1 MNEIKNKKGD
11 TVKVVLIIVLLIL
24 LIASMS
30 FTVYDKFIKKEN
42 SNPTVTDKDKNNETQ
57 DKNQNEVSNLVKDD
71 QIYMTNNSTTYTAS
85 MYNFVISKEEK
96 ELLKELVFPISYVN
110 GKSNTADD
118 FILKNFNVSQM
129 SRSKKMDLIA
139 SNNNFYEPVKFSTDS
154 GEKGYKEYDGYI
166 TEENFLRA
174 YKNLY
179 GVDVEYTSGNFLDD
193 SKIGGCYPSD
203 YDKSG
208 KKYWYYLYSC
218 GGDSDLYYYSLVTK
232 VEKDNDLINVYLTTA
247 LINDDMNSNKIEVY
261 KYLNYKD
268 YNTMQNSLT
277 AKNRLST
284 CDDNKCEKE
293 LDQLVKEDKLSVYR
307 FTFKKQSDGRYYLY
321 SGEWQ

>member
-11 TVKVVLIIVLLIL
+11 TVKVVLIIVLLVL

-42 SNPTVTDKDKNNETQ
+42 SNPTVTDKDKSNETQ
-57 DKNQNEVSNLVKDD
+57 DKNQDEVSNLVKDD

-110 GKSNTADD
+110 GKSNTASD

-129 SRSKKMDLIA
+129 SRKEKMNLIA

-166 TEENFLRA
+166 TEENFLKA

-193 SKIGGCYPSD
+193 SEMGCYPSD

-208 KKYWYYLYSC
+208 KKYWYNLYSC

-232 VEKDNDLINVYLTTA
+232 VEKNNDLINVYLTTA

-284 CDDNKCEKE
+284 CDDNRCEKE
-293 LDQLVKEDKLSVYR
+293 LNQLVKEEKLSVYK